1 MVAGGGERGNSEI
14 GGAMDRRGEDF
25 L

>member
-14 GGAMDRRGEDF
+14 GGAMDRRGED
-25 L
+25 LL